1 MCIRD
6 RYTRAGGRSNIK
18 IAKSTDYGDT
28 FNEPI
33 LLGTDETVGH
43 ISITDDAI
51 GNTWLLWQKT
61 GDKGSVVLILT
72 KIENESNRV
81 MHKIIEEAG
90 KTPRFSFPQITR
102 NNNQIILAYSIVKN
116 DSRETR
122 GNNRKTSIKSLTF
135 DTNLY

>member
-1 MCIRD
+1 
-6 RYTRAGGRSNIK
+6 
-18 IAKSTDYGDT
+18 
-28 FNEPI
+28 
-33 LLGTDETVGH
+33 
-43 ISITDDAI
+43 
-51 GNTWLLWQKT
+51 
-61 GDKGSVVLILT
+61 VLILT

-81 MHKIIEEAG
+81 MHKVIEEAG

-122 GNNRKTSIKSLTF
+122 GNNKKTSIKSLTF